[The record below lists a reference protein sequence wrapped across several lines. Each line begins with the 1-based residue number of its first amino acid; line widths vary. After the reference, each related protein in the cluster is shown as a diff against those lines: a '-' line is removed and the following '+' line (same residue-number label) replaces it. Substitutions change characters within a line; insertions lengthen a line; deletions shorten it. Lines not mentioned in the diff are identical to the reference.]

1 MKTALLPEV
10 IAHPG
15 RIPRFF
21 GRSPVYADGF
31 ANIDLGHY
39 TLRGHYAMGSI
50 ITHFI
55 LEEIRSM
62 FAEKAIEADPELPA
76 DQERWDRYVLGDKEA
91 GARFD
96 QASFDEYVNDIE
108 SWRDER
114 MWGSELYYSDIPRV
128 SALKIGADALG
139 PI

>member
-1 MKTALLPEV
+1 MY
-10 IAHPG
+10 G
-15 RIPRFF
+15 
-21 GRSPVYADGF
+21 DGF

-55 LEEIRSM
+55 LDEIRSM
-62 FAEKAIEADPELPA
+62 FAENAIEADPELPA